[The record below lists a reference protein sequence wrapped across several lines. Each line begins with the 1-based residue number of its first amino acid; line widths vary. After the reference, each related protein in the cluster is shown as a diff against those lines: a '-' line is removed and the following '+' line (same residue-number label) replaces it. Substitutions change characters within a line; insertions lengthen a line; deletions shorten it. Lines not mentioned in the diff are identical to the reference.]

1 MKYKSITI
9 IFVLNTITNI
19 KKQTMKKLLKLSFEM
34 FSRLYPTSVLNRKKG
49 ISTRKNKL
57 FVYLLFPISAILVT
71 SCAVIRPG
79 EVGVKQKLGK
89 LSDEIATQG
98 TVLFNPFTSKVVKA
112 SIQTNN
118 LELSLSLP
126 SKEGLSITSQ
136 ISILYRL
143 DKDKVSSVIRTL
155 GLNYETI
162 IANVFRSASA
172 DVCSKF
178 FAKDMHSGM
187 RADIEISIKNKMD
200 ETLTVQG
207 ILIESVLMKSI
218 QLPEGLAGSIERK
231 LQAEQDAMRMEFV
244 LQQQKL
250 EVDRIII
257 EAKGTRDAQKIIA
270 EGLTPEI
277 IKIRSIE
284 AFVLLSKSP
293 NTKMVITDGKTPFL
307 IN

>member
-1 MKYKSITI
+1 
-9 IFVLNTITNI
+9 
-19 KKQTMKKLLKLSFEM
+19 MKKLQIPFLETLFPW
-34 FSRLYPTSVLNRKKG
+34 LYSVKIVTRKKG
-49 ISTRKNKL
+49 IATRKSKL
-57 FVYLLFPISAILVT
+57 SIYFMISISVFLIS
-71 SCAVIRPG
+71 SCTVIRPG
-79 EVGVKQKLGK
+79 QVGVKQKLGK
-89 LSDEIATQG
+89 LSNEIATQG
-98 TVLFNPFTSKVVKA
+98 TVFFNPFTSKVVKT

-143 DKDKVSSVIRTL
+143 DKDKVPSVIRTL
-155 GLNYETI
+155 GLSYQSI

-187 RADIEISIKNKMD
+187 RADIEKSIKSKMD
-200 ETLTVQG
+200 ENLAAQG

-218 QLPEGLAGSIERK
+218 QLPDGLSGSIERK

-244 LQQQKL
+244 LQEQRL
-250 EVDRIII
+250 EVERIII

-284 AFVLLSKSP
+284 AFNQLSKSP
-293 NTKMVITDGKTPFL
+293 NTKIIITDGKTPFL
-307 IN
+307 INQ

>member
-1 MKYKSITI
+1 
-9 IFVLNTITNI
+9 
-19 KKQTMKKLLKLSFEM
+19 MKKLQKSFLETL
-34 FSRLYPTSVLNRKKG
+34 FPGFYPVRIIRREKG
-49 ISTRKNKL
+49 IAPGNNKL
-57 FVYLLFPISAILVT
+57 LLYLMIPISAILLS

-79 EVGVKQKLGK
+79 QVGVKQKMGK
-89 LSDEIATQG
+89 LSDEITTQG
-98 TVLFNPFTSKVVKA
+98 SVFYNPFTSKVVKT

-126 SKEGLSITSQ
+126 SKEGLSIVSQ

-143 DKDKVSSVIRTL
+143 NKDKVPSVIRTF

-187 RADIEISIKNKMD
+187 RADIELSIKSKMG
-200 ETLTVQG
+200 ETLNTQG

-218 QLPEGLAGSIERK
+218 QLPQGLAGSIERK

-250 EVDRIII
+250 EVERIII

-284 AFVLLSKSP
+284 AFIQLSKSP

-307 IN
+307 INSEQVK

>member
-1 MKYKSITI
+1 
-9 IFVLNTITNI
+9 
-19 KKQTMKKLLKLSFEM
+19 MKKLLSLLTNL
-34 FSRLYPTSVLNRKKG
+34 FSPPQTIDTVICKRKGYISIRKQPIILMSAVL
-49 ISTRKNKL
+49 L
-57 FVYLLFPISAILVT
+57 LLFS
-71 SCAVIRPG
+71 SCSVIRPG

-89 LSDEIATQG
+89 LSDDIITQG
-98 TVLFNPFTSKVVKA
+98 TVLFNPFTTKVVKA
-112 SIQTNN
+112 SVQTNN

-143 DKDKVSSVIRTL
+143 DKDKVPQVIRAI
-155 GLNYETI
+155 GLNYESI

-187 RADIEISIKNKMD
+187 RADIEKSIKSKMD
-200 ETLTVQG
+200 ETLTAQG

-284 AFVLLSKSP
+284 AFVQLSKSP

-307 IN
+307 INNDGTK